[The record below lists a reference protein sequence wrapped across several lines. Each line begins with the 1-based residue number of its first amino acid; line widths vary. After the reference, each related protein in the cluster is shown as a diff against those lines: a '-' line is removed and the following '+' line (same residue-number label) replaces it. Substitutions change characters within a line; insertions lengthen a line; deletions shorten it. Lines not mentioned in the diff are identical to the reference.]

1 MQWPNRCLT
10 STIWAVVRLTLKI
23 FDLTWHNRLYD
34 PEDKMQWP
42 EVRNAYPDQWLVI
55 EALEAHT
62 TSDRQRIL
70 DRLAVVDRCPD
81 GAAAFQAY
89 RRLHQQYPQ
98 REFYSSTPATKS
110 WNRGAPWLGIRRAMK
125 LSLRHNLPF
134 LTVAVAYQGA
144 SS

>member
-1 MQWPNRCLT
+1 
-10 STIWAVVRLTLKI
+10 
-23 FDLTWHNRLYD
+23 
-34 PEDKMQWP
+34 MQWP

-98 REFYSSTPATKS
+98 RELYSLHTSREKLEIRES
-110 WNRGAPWLGIRRAMK
+110 RWLGIRPR
-125 LSLRHNLPF
+125 N
-134 LTVAVAYQGA
+134 
-144 SS
+144 